1 MLVEGERDFQLGADA
16 VGAADQ
22 DRVLVVERPKVEHA
36 AESPDIAHA
45 ACDIRRGHVFFYAA
59 HHLTAWPQDS
69 RPTLHNFL
77 PFPLSFFIIVV
88 L

>member
-45 ACDIRRGHVFFYAA
+45 ACDIRRGHVFFMR
-59 HHLTAWPQDS
+59 LTTS
-69 RPTLHNFL
+69 
-77 PFPLSFFIIVV
+77 
-88 L
+88 